1 MTENRDNFNETYNA
15 LIERIVNLT
24 LEGKIRAKSQ
34 VYNLLAE
41 AVKNGTGEIFER
53 CLTEKII
60 VTRSQLE
67 TKIKAT
73 RVLRAL
79 ETIESEWEKY
89 QKTNQQILLRLL
101 TNLKYI
107 YLNRQQWSQTIRK

>member
-41 AVKNGTGEIFER
+41 GVKNGTGEIFER

-60 VTRSQLE
+60 ISK
-67 TKIKAT
+67 TKIA
-73 RVLRAL
+73 
-79 ETIESEWEKY
+79 
-89 QKTNQQILLRLL
+89 ILFVEP
-101 TNLKYI
+101 TGEI
-107 YLNRQQWSQTIRK
+107 IR